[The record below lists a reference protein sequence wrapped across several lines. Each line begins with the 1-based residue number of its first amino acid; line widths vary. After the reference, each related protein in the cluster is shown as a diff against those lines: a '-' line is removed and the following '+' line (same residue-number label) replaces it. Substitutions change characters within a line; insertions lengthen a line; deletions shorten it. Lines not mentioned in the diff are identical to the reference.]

1 MVRDSWF
8 VKVTPLTGRHFYM
21 GAVHRLGEKLV
32 LYINRVNIDAGRVRT
47 YKSLWI
53 QVNPCV
59 PPASGRV
66 PKGQE
71 GRTMVFIG
79 VICQISVWSQ
89 LRYSGLSPVP
99 DMFRQR
105 L

>member
-1 MVRDSWF
+1 VVRDSWF

-71 GRTMVFIG
+71 GRTMVRMKSDWKVFMRNVMIFTFQA
-79 VICQISVWSQ
+79 VTM
-89 LRYSGLSPVP
+89 
-99 DMFRQR
+99 D
-105 L
+105 